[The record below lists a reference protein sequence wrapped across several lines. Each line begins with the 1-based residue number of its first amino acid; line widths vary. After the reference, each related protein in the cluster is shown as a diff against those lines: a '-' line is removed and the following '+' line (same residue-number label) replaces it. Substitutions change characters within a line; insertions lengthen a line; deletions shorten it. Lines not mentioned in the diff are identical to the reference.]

1 MKDGKS
7 RKKFSTT
14 CHFEEQERDLYLITY
29 ALKPKSTGKTNVIML
44 SNKRRSL
51 QMKTIDDETNTGL
64 LKLHDLTKGSTDI
77 VDQTNDYYTVLTAP
91 RRWNLIGFF
100 YNLDAVRVNIKTAW
114 CLQYKLGVSK
124 INIIKFSWWAISSS
138 FLTSTQSYRAIKA
151 HSTQYQLRPWRWCE
165 SRVRCSPVCA

>member
-1 MKDGKS
+1 
-7 RKKFSTT
+7 
-14 CHFEEQERDLYLITY
+14 
-29 ALKPKSTGKTNVIML
+29 ML

-114 CLQYKLGVSK
+114 CLQ
-124 INIIKFSWWAISSS
+124 
-138 FLTSTQSYRAIKA
+138 
-151 HSTQYQLRPWRWCE
+151 
-165 SRVRCSPVCA
+165 